1 MVSSHEPEALR
12 ATLQF
17 LIASDIPSEHKTVL
31 MEALT
36 QALRSHIPRQSVETA
51 AGPWQLHETTLLQS
65 FLAGKSANSWQ
76 HADEMLMRLASD
88 LHRQPGDVRAKAT
101 ELGLGVGVD
110 YRLARASARARE
122 E

>member
-36 QALRSHIPRQSVETA
+36 QALRNHIPRQSVEPA
-51 AGPWQLHETTLLQS
+51 AGPWQLHETTLLQA

-110 YRLARASARARE
+110 YRLARASARSRE